1 MALIILFIAFYSKSN
16 NFKNE
21 INEMR
26 KKIDLLIQKNKE
38 EEYKN
43 LIEKEKIYNDTI
55 NILTEKNKI
64 LEKENKKL
72 IEKIKNLEKENNKLI
87 EKIKNLEKENKKL
100 IKKNKNEINE
110 MRKINQLLIQK
121 NKEEEYKFI
130 EKEKI
135 YNDTINNLTEQNKN
149 LEKDNK
155 ELIEKIKNK
164 EEENKKSNEENKKKQ
179 EKKTFDNELLKKPII
194 GIDFGSSFSGFSIL
208 QKKNGRDIEDNN
220 IFTSEITLNK
230 ETGEVVEI
238 GKDSIFKYQNNKNNY
253 IYFQYI
259 KMNLDHKKRKNLNPK
274 GDELIYSFF
283 PKEKE
288 SIKLTS
294 VIKEYLKKL
303 SEKALKILNGKKRYK
318 YNTYSKND
326 IKWVVTV
333 PAIWNEHAKQLM
345 KNCAIK
351 AGMSDVLISLE
362 PEAASLTMFD
372 DPNIDDTLKEKDKIF
387 MLIDAGG
394 YTVDIT
400 LNQIIDEN
408 RNLKQL
414 SPPSGGAFGS
424 MNINKEI
431 YEILEDKFESKFYN
445 FLEKNLDKYDSLKE
459 QIEKIKQSVCNGE
472 GVDNFEF
479 KIENNY
485 DKGWINRMESFE
497 SKYGTINYDSN
508 YIYIPKTIIKEI
520 ILKQV
525 DKIINHIQ
533 KLYYK
538 FDYITIDQL
547 VITGGFSNCKILKK
561 KLERTFIKTVIN
573 QLNNPEKT
581 IVKGAALY
589 ALKPNQIISRIAP
602 YTIGISS
609 YQPQRAGYECKNIKI
624 INNKIRCKY
633 FDIFIKKGQEIK
645 NNLSI
650 NESFIPL
657 KDHQNSVDFHLYY
670 SNLINPVFINENVK
684 EIAYFTIEVKETYLP
699 REKREIIVEMKF
711 SSCITVTAKNVNS
724 GNEVSIN
731 ANYYDINDEDK

>member
-1 MALIILFIAFYSKSN
+1 MALIILFLAFYSKSN
-16 NFKNE
+16 NLKNE
-21 INEMR
+21 INEM
-26 KKIDLLIQKNKE
+26 KNKIELIIQKNKE

-43 LIEKEKIYNDTI
+43 LIEKEKIYNKTI
-55 NILTEKNKI
+55 NNSTEQNKN

-72 IEKIKNLEKENNKLI
+72 NEQIKNLEKENKKIFEKIKNLEKENKKFI

-100 IKKNKNEINE
+100 IEKNKNEINE
-110 MRKINQLLIQK
+110 MRKKNELLIQK
-121 NKEEEYKFI
+121 NKEEGYKFI

-135 YNDTINNLTEQNKN
+135 YNETINNLTEQNKI
-149 LEKDNK
+149 LEKENK
-155 ELIEKIKNK
+155 KLNEQNKNK
-164 EEENKKSNEENKKKQ
+164 EEENKKSNEDNKKKQ

-208 QKKNGRDIEDNN
+208 QKKNGKDIEDNN

-230 ETGEVVEI
+230 ETEEVVEI

-253 IYFQYI
+253 IYFQNI
-259 KMNLDHKKRKNLNPK
+259 KMNLDHKKRKILNPK
-274 GDELIYSFF
+274 GDELIDSFF

-288 SIKLTS
+288 SIKLTV

-303 SEKALKILNGKKRYK
+303 SEKALKILNRKKGYK
-318 YNTYSKND
+318 YNAYSKKD

-351 AGMSDVLISLE
+351 AGMDDILISLE
-362 PEAASLTMFD
+362 PEAASLTMFE

-400 LNQIIDEN
+400 LNQIVDEN

-424 MNINKEI
+424 MNINREI
-431 YEILEDKFESKFYN
+431 FEILEDKFESKFYN
-445 FLEKNLDKYDSLKE
+445 FLEKNLDKYDSLKD

-472 GVDNFEF
+472 GVDNYEF

-485 DKGWINRMESFE
+485 DKGNRMESFE

-508 YIYIPKTIIKEI
+508 YIYIPKTVIKEI

-533 KLYYK
+533 KLFYK
-538 FDYITIDQL
+538 FDYISIDQL

-561 KLERTFIKTVIN
+561 N
-573 QLNNPEKT
+573 
-581 IVKGAALY
+581 
-589 ALKPNQIISRIAP
+589 
-602 YTIGISS
+602 
-609 YQPQRAGYECKNIKI
+609 
-624 INNKIRCKY
+624 
-633 FDIFIKKGQEIK
+633 
-645 NNLSI
+645 
-650 NESFIPL
+650 
-657 KDHQNSVDFHLYY
+657 
-670 SNLINPVFINENVK
+670 
-684 EIAYFTIEVKETYLP
+684 
-699 REKREIIVEMKF
+699 
-711 SSCITVTAKNVNS
+711 
-724 GNEVSIN
+724 
-731 ANYYDINDEDK
+731 